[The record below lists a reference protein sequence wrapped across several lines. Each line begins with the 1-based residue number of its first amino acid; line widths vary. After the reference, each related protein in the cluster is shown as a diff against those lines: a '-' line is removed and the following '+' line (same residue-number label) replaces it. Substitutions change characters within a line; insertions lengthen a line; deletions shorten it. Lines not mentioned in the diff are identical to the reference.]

1 MTEIQLRAFYG
12 YLISAEARAPLT
24 AKTYLNTLRVFQEQL
39 GAERLIENAGEQ
51 DCVQF
56 MLMRSE
62 QGITGRTLA
71 KDQAAL
77 RSFYRFLQ
85 LENLRSD
92 NPAKQLEMPRLEK
105 NLPRVLALDEV
116 NTLLSA
122 IPLDT
127 PNGIRDRAIFELIYS
142 AGLRVSEA
150 VSLSLEDVFFNEQ
163 LLKVHGKGGKERI
176 IPFGSQA
183 GEYLMQYLKTARPAL
198 LKPQHREHT
207 ETTGA
212 VFLNNRGAR
221 LTRKGIWKRLQ
232 DIEQLSGVTTK
243 IHTLRH
249 SYATHLLAGG
259 ADLRSVQCLL
269 GHSSITTTQVYT
281 HIEDKDL
288 EAYHRRF
295 FEQDGAAKNSP

>member
-24 AKTYLNTLRVFQEQL
+24 AKTDLNTLRVFQEQL

-92 NPAKQLEMPRLEK
+92 NPAEQLEMPRLEK
-105 NLPRVLALDEV
+105 NLPRVLAPDEV

-127 PNGIRDRAIFELIYS
+127 PNDIRDRALFELIYS

>member
-92 NPAKQLEMPRLEK
+92 NPAEQLEMPRLEK
-105 NLPRVLALDEV
+105 KFTAGTCSGR
-116 NTLLSA
+116 SKY
-122 IPLDT
+122 PLI
-127 PNGIRDRAIFELIYS
+127 GYSIR
-142 AGLRVSEA
+142 
-150 VSLSLEDVFFNEQ
+150 
-163 LLKVHGKGGKERI
+163 
-176 IPFGSQA
+176 
-183 GEYLMQYLKTARPAL
+183 
-198 LKPQHREHT
+198 HT
-207 ETTGA
+207 E
-212 VFLNNRGAR
+212 
-221 LTRKGIWKRLQ
+221 
-232 DIEQLSGVTTK
+232 
-243 IHTLRH
+243 RH
-249 SYATHLLAGG
+249 PRPCPL
-259 ADLRSVQCLL
+259 
-269 GHSSITTTQVYT
+269 
-281 HIEDKDL
+281 
-288 EAYHRRF
+288 
-295 FEQDGAAKNSP
+295 